1 MALDLLK
8 GPYNID
14 TSRLYVTYFAGDKVL
29 GLPADLEC
37 FEIWR
42 SLGFVKFKESQSIVE
57 SNDCLLFF

>member
-1 MALDLLK
+1 MALDLLR

-42 SLGFVKFKESQSIVE
+42 SLGLELKKM
-57 SNDCLLFF
+57 LL